1 MQLDGRL
8 DGITRVMTEARS
20 QVSAIVSVCVFNV
33 VMLIVMSGPEGQISE
48 LRLTKSCDV
57 VVTLYIYR
65 CIYMVYFSAILL
77 NFAGFY
83 LLLDFIV

>member
-8 DGITRVMTEARS
+8 DGITRVMTEAQS

-48 LRLTKSCDV
+48 LRLP
-57 VVTLYIYR
+57 
-65 CIYMVYFSAILL
+65 
-77 NFAGFY
+77 
-83 LLLDFIV
+83 